1 MKKNFTLM
9 LAFLAFSF
17 INAQTEFISAVTAP
31 TEVSQNETV
40 SVNVSYTA
48 SDTRDIVIWFQLN
61 EDPWTNHGG
70 PRTSINA
77 GTATIDIDVVI
88 GAWSEVPV
96 GSNYKYVVLLVP
108 TGEGYPSRLHEF
120 QVTGVNVSAGS
131 LSVEDLNINGINM
144 FPNPVSDISVIRSD
158 TPLNNIALYSLTG
171 KTIFNK
177 NINSNEYQLDVS
189 SYSKGMYL
197 LSVTNTKGTSTSKLI
212 VD

>member
-40 SVNVSYTA
+40 SVSVSYTA
-48 SDTRDIVIWFQLN
+48 SETRDLVIWFQLN
-61 EDPWTNHGG
+61 EDPWTNYGG
-70 PRTSINA
+70 PRISVNA
-77 GTATIDIDVVI
+77 GTATVDIDVVI

-108 TGEGYPSRLHEF
+108 TGGGYPDRLHEF

-131 LSVEDLNINGINM
+131 LSVEDLNINGISM
-144 FPNPVSDISVIRSD
+144 FPNPVSEISTIKSESVLR
-158 TPLNNIALYSLTG
+158 NITLYSMTG
-171 KTIFNK
+171 KAILNK
-177 NINSNEYQLDVS
+177 NIESKDYQLDVS
-189 SYSKGMYL
+189 NLPNGMYL
-197 LSVTNTKGTSTSKLI
+197 VAIANDNGISRTKLI
-212 VD
+212 VQ